1 MQSCLFTKGFAL
13 VQGENGVIRHA
24 RTKCFPILHLTG
36 SQISSL
42 TLRERGISNAQQ
54 GDGGKCSE
62 LQVTHLTTGGACLNK
77 GCRPQ
82 AWSLQQR
89 DTCVEGSGRGGRV
102 EPVQDPP
109 RLLLTS
115 TVPLMQTPKGS
126 QPSNPERESRLRFM
140 GRGGGR
146 GWVLLLFPGPQ
157 SCIVV
162 QSLSHVQLFVTPWTT
177 VHQASLPFMSPR
189 VCSNSCPLS

>member
-1 MQSCLFTKGFAL
+1 MSDPFHAKLPFHKGL
-13 VQGENGVIRHA
+13 
-24 RTKCFPILHLTG
+24 CFGSGGKRGYQTCSYKVLSHFHLTG

-54 GDGGKCSE
+54 GDGRKCSE
-62 LQVTHLTTGGACLNK
+62 LQVTHLTTGGTCLNK

-109 RLLLTS
+109 RLLLIS

-126 QPSNPERESRLRFM
+126 QPSNPEGKSRLRFM
-140 GRGGGR
+140 GRGGGGGGCCSCFLALR
-146 GWVLLLFPGPQ
+146 AALLF
-157 SCIVV
+157 
-162 QSLSHVQLFVTPWTT
+162 SH
-177 VHQASLPFMSPR
+177 
-189 VCSNSCPLS
+189 